1 MVNVREKK
9 PDKKIAFKLMKKT
22 VDEKCTQQI
31 FALRAKNESN
41 EK

>member
-1 MVNVREKK
+1 
-9 PDKKIAFKLMKKT
+9 MKKT

-41 EK
+41 EKWVKSGGVESERLHIL